1 MCDFRLHFTQDG
13 VLLKPRIYENSMY
26 PDKLIFVRLFQ
37 LVDNDR
43 INFFDVGL
51 RDYGTAGLVKT
62 KLVVWTAS
70 FLAVTQSDDGT
81 TGLQDYKTT
90 RLRDL
95 GLIPHSTFSIPHSAF
110 LIQHSAFHIPH
121 SAFRIPHSALK

>member
-1 MCDFRLHFTQDG
+1 
-13 VLLKPRIYENSMY
+13 MY

-51 RDYGTAGLVKT
+51 RDYGTAGLIKT

-81 TGLQDYKTT
+81 AGLRDYGIEGLIKTKLVVWT
-90 RLRDL
+90 ASFLAVTQSDDETARLR
-95 GLIPHSTFSIPHSAF
+95 THSAF
-110 LIQHSAFHIPH
+110 LIQHSSFSIPH
-121 SAFRIPHSALK
+121 SAFT